1 MFLILISLRFF
12 GVLWGGGGGGE
23 LGRKDND
30 NLFGQA
36 GGGEGDKNLPKNKLI
51 IISPP
56 SSNS

>member
-12 GVLWGGGGGGE
+12 GGEGVGENWGE
-23 LGRKDND
+23 KIMTIFLARR
-30 NLFGQA
+30 Q
-36 GGGEGDKNLPKNKLI
+36 GGEGDKNLPKNKLI